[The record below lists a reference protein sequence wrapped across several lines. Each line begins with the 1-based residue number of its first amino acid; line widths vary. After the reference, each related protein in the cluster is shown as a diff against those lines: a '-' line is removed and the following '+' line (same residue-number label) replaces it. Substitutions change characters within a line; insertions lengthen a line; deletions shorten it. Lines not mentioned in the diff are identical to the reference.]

1 MIVAIDGP
9 SGAGKSTVSVE
20 VARRLGFSCLDTGA
34 MYRSVAWFAIQE
46 GVAFDDEER
55 LGMIALTKPVRFI
68 HEPGNPKPVGV
79 TIDGVEVTREIRT
92 AEIDRAV
99 SAVSAVPSVRR
110 ALVAQQQSIGES
122 GDYVVEGRDIGTA
135 VFPDAAC
142 KVFLTASDEVRA
154 RRRVQQNRE
163 RGVGSTD
170 YETVLQ
176 DILRRDELDSK
187 REASP
192 LAAAPDAVTIDSSHR
207 TFDQVVDEIC
217 RLAREKME

>member
-1 MIVAIDGP
+1 M
-9 SGAGKSTVSVE
+9 
-20 VARRLGFSCLDTGA
+20 
-34 MYRSVAWFAIQE
+34 
-46 GVAFDDEER
+46 
-55 LGMIALTKPVRFI
+55 
-68 HEPGNPKPVGV
+68 
-79 TIDGVEVTREIRT
+79 
-92 AEIDRAV
+92 
-99 SAVSAVPSVRR
+99 
-110 ALVAQQQSIGES
+110 
-122 GDYVVEGRDIGTA
+122 VEGRDIGTA

-154 RRRVQQNRE
+154 QRRVEQNRQ

-192 LAAAPDAVTIDSSHR
+192 LAAAADAVTIDSSSM
-207 TFDQVVDEIC
+207 TFQQVVDEIC